1 MMALMNETTSVHS
14 YIEYALDFANA
25 GLYAEAERLL
35 LLWVN
40 KNDGIVY
47 PMVYYALGYF
57 ASKSDDVLKA
67 IDYYKKASQMA
78 PDYCFPNKL
87 EEVLML
93 QDANRL
99 QPNDSKAWYYLGNFW
114 YGARQHDEAIACWER
129 SVELDD
135 QFPTVLRNLA
145 LGYYNKRNRKEDALA
160 CLEKAFALDTNDD
173 RILMELDQLYKK
185 LRRPH
190 KERLAF
196 LEKHLDLVERRD
208 DLSVERVTL
217 YNQLGEYEK
226 AKSLIA
232 SRKFHPWEG
241 GEGKISGQYII
252 CRIELA
258 KKAIAEKRYQD
269 AIDLLKRLN
278 AILSILEKENSR
290 EPKKTIYI
298 ILWVVPMKDW
308 VIRKM
313 PNFILER
320 LRSVQ
325 PNLRLHSSI
334 TTNNLTRY
342 IIKDLLGVSW
352 ETRRKLEAVSISLS
366 IMGNSISST
375 M

>member
-135 QFPTVLRNLA
+135 QFPTV
-145 LGYYNKRNRKEDALA
+145 
-160 CLEKAFALDTNDD
+160 CV
-173 RILMELDQLYKK
+173 ILHWD
-185 LRRPH
+185 
-190 KERLAF
+190 
-196 LEKHLDLVERRD
+196 
-208 DLSVERVTL
+208 
-217 YNQLGEYEK
+217 
-226 AKSLIA
+226 
-232 SRKFHPWEG
+232 
-241 GEGKISGQYII
+241 
-252 CRIELA
+252 
-258 KKAIAEKRYQD
+258 
-269 AIDLLKRLN
+269 
-278 AILSILEKENSR
+278 
-290 EPKKTIYI
+290 
-298 ILWVVPMKDW
+298 
-308 VIRKM
+308 
-313 PNFILER
+313 
-320 LRSVQ
+320 
-325 PNLRLHSSI
+325 I
-334 TTNNLTRY
+334 TTNATGKKMRWLVLKKR
-342 IIKDLLGVSW
+342 L
-352 ETRRKLEAVSISLS
+352 LS
-366 IMGNSISST
+366 IRTTIAF
-375 M
+375 

>member
-1 MMALMNETTSVHS
+1 MNETTSVHS

-226 AKSLIA
+226 AKSLV
-232 SRKFHPWEG
+232 FE
-241 GEGKISGQYII
+241 KI
-252 CRIELA
+252 
-258 KKAIAEKRYQD
+258 
-269 AIDLLKRLN
+269 
-278 AILSILEKENSR
+278 
-290 EPKKTIYI
+290 P
-298 ILWVVPMKDW
+298 
-308 VIRKM
+308 
-313 PNFILER
+313 
-320 LRSVQ
+320 SV
-325 PNLRLHSSI
+325 
-334 TTNNLTRY
+334 
-342 IIKDLLGVSW
+342 G
-352 ETRRKLEAVSISLS
+352 RRR
-366 IMGNSISST
+366 G
-375 M
+375 